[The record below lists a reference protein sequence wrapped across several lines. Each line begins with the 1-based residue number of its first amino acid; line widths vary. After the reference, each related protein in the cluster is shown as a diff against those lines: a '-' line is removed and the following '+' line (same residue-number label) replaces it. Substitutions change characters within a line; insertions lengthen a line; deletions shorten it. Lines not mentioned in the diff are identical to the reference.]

1 MNGFFGLH
9 PIKAKGNFSEATR
22 KNMRIETTI
31 RIRGRNSIT
40 QGMNALKFNHILL
53 VMVKPTLE

>member
-1 MNGFFGLH
+1 MFQNQR
-9 PIKAKGNFSEATR
+9 E